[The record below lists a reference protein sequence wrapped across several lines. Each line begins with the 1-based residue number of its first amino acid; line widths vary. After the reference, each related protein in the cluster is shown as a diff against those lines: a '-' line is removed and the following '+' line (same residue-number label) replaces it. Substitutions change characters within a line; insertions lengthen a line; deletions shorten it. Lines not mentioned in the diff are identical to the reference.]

1 MTLKSF
7 LTSFPWSHILGLSQD
22 VLPNLRAA
30 VSLAHMAYV
39 ETWKLAKALEW
50 SYCTAPKNWNPQA

>member
-1 MTLKSF
+1 MTLMPF

-30 VSLAHMAYV
+30 VSLAQLAYV
-39 ETWKLAKALEW
+39 ET
-50 SYCTAPKNWNPQA
+50 